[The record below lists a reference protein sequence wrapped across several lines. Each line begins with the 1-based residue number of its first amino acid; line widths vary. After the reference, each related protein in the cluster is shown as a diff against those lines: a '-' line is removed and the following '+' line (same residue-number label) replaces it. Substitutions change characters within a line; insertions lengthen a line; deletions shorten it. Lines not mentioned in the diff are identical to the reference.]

1 MPASDRRLQKQVNGI
16 NLAMFGKLS
25 KQTTN
30 ETETETE
37 LRNWNWIRNGREE
50 EDAPEQLDSWELEKR
65 AYLLDDGINVSR
77 TVIRGCQPVS
87 LDG

>member
-37 LRNWNWIRNGREE
+37 TQKLKLNSKWARRGGR
-50 EDAPEQLDSWELEKR
+50 A
-65 AYLLDDGINVSR
+65 R
-77 TVIRGCQPVS
+77 TVGQLRTGKES
-87 LDG
+87 LLTG

>member
-30 ETETETE
+30 ETETE
-37 LRNWNWIRNGREE
+37 LNWKIEI
-50 EDAPEQLDSWELEKR
+50 ELEMGAKR
-65 AYLLDDGINVSR
+65 KTRQNSW
-77 TVIRGCQPVS
+77 TVENWKRELTYWMMGLTFRELS
-87 LDG
+87 